1 MLQITV
7 TTDEETGLCPV
18 RSVLTPVLGK
28 WSTLILLAL
37 EDGPQRFSWIKRTIG
52 DVTSRVLTEKLRTLE
67 RDGHLTRH
75 VDPGPPVKVRYEL
88 TSSGQTLVAL
98 YRPLA
103 IWADESFESV
113 KQARAKYDAR

>member
-7 TTDEETGLCPV
+7 TTDAETGLCPV

-28 WSTLILLAL
+28 WSTLVLLAL

-67 RDGHLTRH
+67 RDGHLARH
-75 VDPGPPVKVRYEL
+75 VDAGSPVKVSYEL
-88 TSSGQTLVAL
+88 TSSGRALVAL

-103 IWADESFESV
+103 IWAEESFEAV
-113 KQARAKYDAR
+113 KRARVKYDAR